1 MHIYIRGVICKIFI
15 LQITLLSTAS
25 TQTKRTRYDAKPT
38 LALFTFE
45 GKGMK
50 DEEVA
55 LYTGYLNL
63 ELHQTKSFV
72 LVEKI
77 QIDEL
82 MREKDYD
89 KIDCKTADCAIEIGR
104 LAGIKKAI
112 VGSFDLVAD
121 TCTIKGSLIG
131 IESKEVEKTAE
142 RRYVGDLEG
151 INPYIQIMAW
161 EFAGLD
167 APKDIKSIVEQ
178 ATDEEEKKSRWRWVK
193 WAIKPFNYI
202 ANRMR
207 EFLPSSSTE

>member
-1 MHIYIRGVICKIFI
+1 MHIYIRSVICKIFI

-25 TQTKRTRYDAKPT
+25 AQIKRTRYDAKPT
-38 LALFTFE
+38 LAIFTFE
-45 GKGMK
+45 GNGMK
-50 DEEVA
+50 DEDVA

-121 TCTIKGSLIG
+121 TCIIKGSLIG
-131 IESKEVEKTAE
+131 IEGKEVEKTAE

-207 EFLPSSSTE
+207 EFLPSSSIE

>member
-1 MHIYIRGVICKIFI
+1 
-15 LQITLLSTAS
+15 
-25 TQTKRTRYDAKPT
+25 
-38 LALFTFE
+38 
-45 GKGMK
+45 MK